1 MPDPISKKIKIAVLS
16 VHILFLGIIFFGSSL
31 MPPKKKHKPLI
42 VKTIVPKPTIA
53 IAQPQKP
60 KQAPAKPS
68 ASASAK
74 PAAPPKP
81 KIEKPAAPAK
91 APAPPAPKAQPV
103 KAPTPPAPKQKPEPK
118 KDPAIADKVINK
130 NAKAQPKKEA
140 KPENRAK
147 ISDQLKKELAESIA
161 KIEGKK
167 QTLSQKQ
174 QTSRT
179 QSFTPIQLQ
188 IDSIETGSWED
199 ADSDYPNLMIGYLH
213 QSLHLPEFGEVKIQL
228 TLRQDGSVAKL
239 VVLNTESDKNKR
251 YLEGSLPKLQFPSF
265 NGSFAKKKEH
275 TFILTFCNEI

>member
-16 VHILFLGIIFFGSSL
+16 IHILFLGVIFFGSSL
-31 MPPKKKHKPLI
+31 LPPKKKHKPLI
-42 VKTIVPKPTIA
+42 VKTIVPKPTVA

-81 KIEKPAAPAK
+81 KIEKPAAPPK
-91 APAPPAPKAQPV
+91 PAAPKVQPV
-103 KAPTPPAPKQKPEPK
+103 KSPTPTAPKQKPESK
-118 KDPAIADKVINK
+118 KDPAIADKVMNK
-130 NAKAQPKKEA
+130 NGKTALKKET

-147 ISDQLKKELAESIA
+147 ISDQLKKELEESIA

-167 QTLSQKQ
+167 QNLSQKQ
-174 QTSRT
+174 QTGRS

-188 IDSIETGSWED
+188 IDAMETGSWTD

-239 VVLNTESDKNKR
+239 VVLNTESEKNKR

-275 TFILTFCNEI
+275 TFVLTFCNEI

>member
-31 MPPKKKHKPLI
+31 LPPKKKHKPLI

-68 ASASAK
+68 ASALAK

-81 KIEKPAAPAK
+81 KIEKPAAPPKLA
-91 APAPPAPKAQPV
+91 APKVQPA
-103 KAPTPPAPKQKPEPK
+103 KSPTPTAPKQKPEPK

-130 NAKAQPKKEA
+130 NAKAQPKKEN

-147 ISDQLKKELAESIA
+147 ISDQLKKELEESIA

-167 QTLSQKQ
+167 QNLSKKQ
-174 QTSRT
+174 PAARSQGY
-179 QSFTPIQLQ
+179 TPIQLQ
-188 IDSIETGSWED
+188 IDAMEAESWTD

-275 TFILTFCNEI
+275 TFVLTFCNEI

>member
-16 VHILFLGIIFFGSSL
+16 IHILFLGVIFFGSSL
-31 MPPKKKHKPLI
+31 LPPKKKHKPLI
-42 VKTIVPKPTIA
+42 VKTIVPKPTVT

-81 KIEKPAAPAK
+81 KIEKPAVPPKPAAPKIQPAK
-91 APAPPAPKAQPV
+91 S
-103 KAPTPPAPKQKPEPK
+103 PTPTAPKQKPEPK
-118 KDPAIADKVINK
+118 KDPAIADKVMNK
-130 NAKAQPKKEA
+130 NGKTPLKKET

-147 ISDQLKKELAESIA
+147 ISDQLKKELEESIA

-167 QTLSQKQ
+167 QNLSKKQ
-174 QTSRT
+174 PAARSQGY
-179 QSFTPIQLQ
+179 TPIQLQ
-188 IDSIETGSWED
+188 IDAMETGSWTD
-199 ADSDYPNLMIGYLH
+199 VDSDYPNLMIGYLH

-239 VVLNTESDKNKR
+239 VVLNTESEKNKR

-275 TFILTFCNEI
+275 TFVLTFCNEI

>member
-16 VHILFLGIIFFGSSL
+16 IHILFLGIIFFGSSL
-31 MPPKKKHKPLI
+31 LPPKKKHKPLI
-42 VKTIVPKPTIA
+42 VKTIVPKPTVA

-81 KIEKPAAPAK
+81 KIEKPAAPPKPAVPKVQPAK
-91 APAPPAPKAQPV
+91 SPI
-103 KAPTPPAPKQKPEPK
+103 PTAPKQKPEPK
-118 KDPAIADKVINK
+118 KDPAIVDKVMNK
-130 NAKAQPKKEA
+130 NVKTALKKET

-147 ISDQLKKELAESIA
+147 ISDQLKKELEESIA

-167 QTLSQKQ
+167 QNLSKKQ
-174 QTSRT
+174 PAARSQDY
-179 QSFTPIQLQ
+179 TPIQLQ
-188 IDSIETGSWED
+188 IDAMETGSWTD

-239 VVLNTESDKNKR
+239 VVLNTESEKNKR

-275 TFILTFCNEI
+275 TFVLTFCNEI

>member
-16 VHILFLGIIFFGSSL
+16 IHILFLGVIFFGSSL
-31 MPPKKKHKPLI
+31 LPPKKKHKPLI
-42 VKTIVPKPTIA
+42 VKTIVPKPTVA

-81 KIEKPAAPAK
+81 KIEKPAAPPK
-91 APAPPAPKAQPV
+91 PAAPKVQPA
-103 KAPTPPAPKQKPEPK
+103 KSPTPTAPKQKPEPK
-118 KDPAIADKVINK
+118 KDPAIADKVMNK
-130 NAKAQPKKEA
+130 NVKTALKKET

-147 ISDQLKKELAESIA
+147 ISDQLKKELEESIA

-167 QTLSQKQ
+167 QNLSKKQ
-174 QTSRT
+174 PEARSQDY
-179 QSFTPIQLQ
+179 TPIQLQ
-188 IDSIETGSWED
+188 IDAMETGSWTD

-239 VVLNTESDKNKR
+239 VVLNTESEKNKR

-275 TFILTFCNEI
+275 TFVLTFCNEI